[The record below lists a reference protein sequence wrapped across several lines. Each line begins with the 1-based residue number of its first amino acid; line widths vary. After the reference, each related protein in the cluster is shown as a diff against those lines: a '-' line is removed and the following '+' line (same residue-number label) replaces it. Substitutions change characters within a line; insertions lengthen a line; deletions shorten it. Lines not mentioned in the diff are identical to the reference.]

1 MKLKLKMIIGA
12 GTLAAIPVLVASFV
26 IGTKASDSSEIA
38 LEDAAKERLVAIRDI
53 TRGRIEDYFGTIHK
67 QVKTFSNDRMV
78 IDAMHMFKQGF
89 NSYKHE
95 TSSNIGNNRSEL
107 SRYYSQDYSAE
118 YQKRN
123 NGQQP
128 DTSSWL
134 SKLDDDSIALQYKFI
149 QTNPNPLGS
158 KDKLNDL
165 GDASNYNEAHKKFH
179 PVLRDYLQ
187 EFGYYDIF
195 LVDSKSGDIVYSV
208 FKELD
213 YTTSL
218 KTGPYANT
226 GIGKVFREANQASS
240 ANFVAITDFS
250 AYPPS
255 YQDPASFI
263 ASPIFEQG
271 KKIGVLIFQMPIDN
285 INNIMTYNGKWSE
298 RGLGQ
303 SGESYLVAA
312 DHTVRS
318 MSRFLIEDKKGYLQA
333 LRDGGIATQTID
345 SIATKNTSISLQPV
359 NTPGSDKALSGS
371 AGFDIYPDYRDVP
384 VLSAYAPVA
393 IDGLNWAI
401 LSEID
406 EAEAFAPA
414 EALANSIL
422 TLSLTTTAVL
432 VALGLGIGIWFSGSV
447 TRPIIKLSDTLQDI
461 EKNSDLTQRVH
472 IQSNDEIG
480 MAANSLNE
488 MLEKFHAGMQQ
499 VSSATA
505 QIATATEET
514 SAISVQTSQ
523 NIYEQQNQT
532 EQVATAINQMTATVQ
547 EVAGNISRTAEAA
560 YEVNAETQTGSQL
573 VNQTVEAIQ
582 QLANQVESA
591 AEVIHQ
597 LERDSDNINTVLVV
611 IKGVAEQTNLL
622 ALNAAIEAARAG
634 EQGRG
639 FAVVADEVRTLAG
652 RTQTSTEEINQ
663 IIESLQT
670 GSQEAANAMSKSRE
684 QAQSVVEQAK
694 QAGASLIVISEAVSR
709 ISEMS
714 TQIASA
720 AEEQSSVTEE
730 INRNIVA
737 INDMG
742 HQTSTGAQQ
751 TTTAGEELSN
761 LAVGLQSLV
770 SHFKI

>member
-1 MKLKLKMIIGA
+1 MKLKLKMVLGA
-12 GTLAAIPVLVASFV
+12 GTLAAIPVLVASMA
-26 IGTKASDSSEIA
+26 IGFTASNSSEVA
-38 LEDAAKERLVAIRDI
+38 LDDAAKERLVAIRNL
-53 TRGRIEDYFGTIHK
+53 TSGRIEDYFGTIRK
-67 QVKTFSNDRMV
+67 QVKTLSNDHMI
-78 IDAMHMFKQGF
+78 IDAMGRFKQGF
-89 NSYKHE
+89 NSYQRE
-95 TSSNIGNNRSEL
+95 INPDIDSNRSEL
-107 SRYYSQDYSAE
+107 SRYYTQDFAAE
-118 YQKRN
+118 YQQRN

-128 DTSSWL
+128 DTSRWL
-134 SKLDDDSIALQYKFI
+134 SQLDADSIALQYRLI
-149 QTNPNPLGS
+149 QANANPLGA
-158 KDKLNDL
+158 KDKLDDL
-165 GDASNYNEAHKKFH
+165 GDESGYNQTHKQFH
-179 PVLRDYLQ
+179 PVLRDFLQ

-195 LVDSKSGDIVYSV
+195 LVDAESGDIVYSV

-218 KTGPYANT
+218 KNGPYANT
-226 GIGKVFREANQASS
+226 GIGEVFRKANQAGSTD
-240 ANFVAITDFS
+240 FVAITDFA

-263 ASPIFEQG
+263 ASPIFDQG
-271 KKIGVLIFQMPIDN
+271 KKVGVLIFQMPIDN
-285 INNIMTYNGKWSE
+285 INSIMTYNGKWAE
-298 RGLGQ
+298 DGLGA

-333 LRDGGIATQTID
+333 LSDGGIATQTID
-345 SIATKNTSISLQPV
+345 AIAAKNTSISLQPV
-359 NTPGSDKALSGS
+359 NTPGVDKALSGT
-371 AGFDIYPDYRDVP
+371 AGFDIYPDYRDVL

-393 IDGLNWAI
+393 IEGLNWVI
-401 LSEID
+401 MSEID

-414 EALANSIL
+414 HALTNNIL

-432 VALGLGIGIWFSGSV
+432 VVLGVGIGIWFAGSV
-447 TRPIIKLSDTLQDI
+447 TRPIIKLSNTLQDI
-461 EKNSDLTQRVH
+461 EQNSDLTQRVDIH
-472 IQSNDEIG
+472 SNDEIG
-480 MAANSLNE
+480 MTANSLNE

-514 SAISVQTSQ
+514 SAISIQTSQ

-532 EQVATAINQMTATVQ
+532 EQVATAINEMTATVQ
-547 EVAGNISRTAEAA
+547 EVASSISRTAEAA
-560 YEVNAETQTGSQL
+560 YEANTETHSGSQL

-582 QLANQVESA
+582 RLAEQVESA
-591 AEVIHQ
+591 ADAIHQ
-597 LERDSDNINTVLVV
+597 LEKDSENINTVLVV
-611 IKGVAEQTNLL
+611 IKGVADQTNLL

-652 RTQTSTEEINQ
+652 RTQASTEEINQ
-663 IIESLQT
+663 IIEKLQA
-670 GSQEAANAMSKSRE
+670 GSQQAASAMSQSRE
-684 QAQSVVEQAK
+684 QAHSVVEQAK
-694 QAGASLIVISEAVSR
+694 QAGASLHVISDAVSR
-709 ISEMS
+709 INDMS

-737 INDMG
+737 INDMA
-742 HQTSTGAQQ
+742 HQTSSGAQQ
-751 TTTAGEELSN
+751 TSIAGEELTK
-761 LAVGLQSLV
+761 LAAGLQNLV